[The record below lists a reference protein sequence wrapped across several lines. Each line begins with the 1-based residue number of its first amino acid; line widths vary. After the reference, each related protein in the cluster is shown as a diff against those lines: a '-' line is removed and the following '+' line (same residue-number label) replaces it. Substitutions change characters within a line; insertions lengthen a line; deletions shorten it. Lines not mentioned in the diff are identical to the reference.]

1 MVLKMLIAV
10 LLPCASLFC
19 SVPKSEIIE
28 QFSDNLMGMDID
40 RSYQSLSEWQE
51 NYPEDSSQIGVCK
64 AFLLLIDENTVEAK
78 RCFENNFYNLKE
90 SDASILSLETVK
102 KLFYC
107 CLSLIEED
115 IHSVGCKSH
124 NPKIMLCK
132 SRSRL
137 WKLKAITGM
146 LITVSGCL
154 VAPFNPPLGV
164 GLIMSGAPMMIQGI
178 EDTLDEHDDI
188 QRELDER
195 RRMGAELD
203 TERSSNQLKP
213 QNNYF
218 PIAA

>member
-1 MVLKMLIAV
+1 M
-10 LLPCASLFC
+10 C
-19 SVPKSEIIE
+19 
-28 QFSDNLMGMDID
+28 
-40 RSYQSLSEWQE
+40 
-51 NYPEDSSQIGVCK
+51 
-64 AFLLLIDENTVEAK
+64 
-78 RCFENNFYNLKE
+78 
-90 SDASILSLETVK
+90 
-102 KLFYC
+102 
-107 CLSLIEED
+107 
-115 IHSVGCKSH
+115 VGCKSH
-124 NPKIMLCK
+124 NPKIVLCK

-137 WKLKAITGM
+137 WKLKAVTGM

-164 GLIMSGAPMMIQGI
+164 GLIASGAPMMIQGI

-203 TERSSNQLKP
+203 TERSSNQLKL